1 MTQATIQSG
10 SVYGELA
17 LLAQQHDESL
27 FEVWESLGLSE
38 KDVTVLAQ
46 NDLYAALSAG
56 EAKREAAGDAVFALY
71 LPEGAPRTQYALR
84 FHEGKP
90 EL

>member
-46 NDLYAALSAG
+46 NDLYAARSGGRRGFRALPSGRGA
-56 EAKREAAGDAVFALY
+56 ENAVRPAVS
-71 LPEGAPRTQYALR
+71 
-84 FHEGKP
+84 
-90 EL
+90 